1 MTSHQKNIFFFACT
15 LFIVLLAAYANHF
28 NNGFHFDDL
37 HTIVD
42 NPHLRSLANIP
53 SFFTD
58 PTTFSVS
65 PENQGLRPIVTTS
78 LAIDYWIC
86 GGLTPFFFHLS
97 TFIWHILLC
106 ILCYFIFKKLFKLSF
121 DNAWVAYSSIF
132 AVAWFALH
140 TANAETINY
149 IISRSDILSTFF
161 ITASF
166 GIYVLFPSKRKWYL
180 YLVPASIAALTK
192 ETASVL
198 IILLFFYI
206 HLFEKGLTIADLFKI
221 KNFKTVLTT
230 IGTLLPII
238 VVIGLVQFYTL
249 SSSQITSSSNTP
261 HPYTYYWLTQSF
273 VWLRYFT
280 TFFLPIHLS
289 GDTDWVVILTVFDKR
304 IVIGLLFVAILMI
317 AIFKTSKKIETRPI
331 SFGLIWFSAA
341 LLPTSLIPFAEVTND
356 HRMYFP
362 FIGLT
367 LSVVWSISL
376 FLMKREKRMLSSKT
390 NQSLLIGVLLV
401 ILSLNAYGVSQRNK
415 VWYSE
420 ETLWR
425 DVTEKSPLNGRGL
438 MNYGLSLSSQGYFT
452 KALYYLERAKKL
464 IPTYSRVY
472 TNIGIAQ
479 AALGKSKEAEENFLK
494 GMFYGSNL
502 SDAYAYYAR
511 FLKQRKRFEEA
522 RKMGERAL
530 VINPQSPLTLNLLM
544 EIYQYLELWPE
555 LERTAIMMLA
565 ISPNDEM
572 GNKFL
577 MAAKNKTKAGQPME
591 VENRELNATDYINLS
606 LVYYNLGDYEKCIFY
621 CEKALVVKPNYAD
634 AYSNM
639 AASYN
644 QLKQWDK
651 GIEASKKALAIDPN
665 HKFAKGNLEWA
676 LSEKK

>member
-1 MTSHQKNIFFFACT
+1 MTSNQKNILFFACS
-15 LFIVLLAAYANHF
+15 LLMLLLVAYANHF
-28 NNGFHFDDL
+28 NNGFHFDDM

-42 NPHLRSLANIP
+42 NPHIRALSNIP

-58 PTTFSVS
+58 PSTFSVS

-78 LAIDYWIC
+78 LAIDYWIG

-106 ILCYFIFKKLFKLSF
+106 ILCYFIFTKLFKLSF
-121 DNAWVAYSSIF
+121 AHQWIAYSSMF
-132 AVAWFALH
+132 AVGWFAIH

-149 IISRSDILSTFF
+149 IISRSDIISTFF

-180 YLVPASIAALTK
+180 YVIPAIIAALTK

-198 IILLFFYI
+198 VILLFFYI
-206 HLFEKGLTIADLFKI
+206 HLFEKKLSLAELFQL
-221 KNFKTVLTT
+221 KNFKIVFST
-230 IGTLLPII
+230 IVTLLPII
-238 VVIGLVQFYTL
+238 VVIGLVQYYTL

-261 HPYTYYWLTQSF
+261 HPYIYYWLTQSF

-280 TFFLPIHLS
+280 TFFLPTHLS
-289 GDTDWVVILTVFDKR
+289 GDTDWAVILTAFDRR
-304 IVIGLLFVAILMI
+304 ILIGLLFVAALVV

-341 LLPTSLIPFAEVTND
+341 LLPTSLVPFAEVTND

-362 FIGLT
+362 FVGLA

-376 FLMKREKRMLSSKT
+376 FFMKREKSIMISRA
-390 NQSLLIGVLLV
+390 NQAFIVGALLV
-401 ILSLNAYGVSQRNK
+401 ILSLNAYGVNQRNH

-452 KALYYLERAKKL
+452 KALYYFEEAKKL

-479 AALGKSKEAEENFLK
+479 AAIGKPKEAEENFLK
-494 GMFYGSNL
+494 GIFYGSNL

-530 VINPQSPLTLNLLM
+530 LVNPQSPLTLNLLM
-544 EIYQYLELWPE
+544 EVYQYLELWPE
-555 LERTAIMMLA
+555 LERTAIMMLV
-565 ISPNDEM
+565 IVPDDEI
-572 GNKFL
+572 GKKYL
-577 MAAKNKTKAGQPME
+577 MAARNKTKTGTASE
-591 VENRELNATDYINLS
+591 VENRELNANDYLNLS
-606 LVYYNLGDYEKCIFY
+606 LVYYNMGDYEKCIFY
-621 CEKALVVKPNYAD
+621 CEKALVVKPDYAD

-644 QLKQWDK
+644 KLKQWDK
-651 GIEASKKALAIDPN
+651 GVEASKKALAIDPN
-665 HKFAKGNLEWA
+665 HKFAKGNLDWA
-676 LSEKK
+676 LSEK